1 VKNKKILAILLIV
14 LITSSCYIYFSESE
28 YTRKSPYGHTYTYL
42 IKRDFGFNGKFVNY
56 SEYMEYKFGYP
67 VKGLLNI
74 TVTEP
79 EQQYIVTI
87 FLNNY
92 SVKSVVYIYNTSIK
106 PKIPFYQV
114 SISMT
119 IDLPFISNLH
129 VTTINLLS
137 YNFTNYGISVITI
150 PAFGKIKTIHL
161 GYRGTGKIGPSNYNL
176 SINYFYSLN
185 GLLVMSQYIWSSS
198 GPTGEY
204 YRNITSILIKG

>member
-1 VKNKKILAILLIV
+1 MKNKKILAILLIV
-14 LITSSCYIYFSESE
+14 LITSSCYIYFSE
-28 YTRKSPYGHTYTYL
+28 YTSKSPYGHTYTYL
-42 IKRDFGFNGKFVNY
+42 IKRDFGFNGKFINF

-67 VKGLLNI
+67 YKGLLNI

-92 SVKSVVYIYNTSIK
+92 TVKSVVYIYNTSISLNANEGEREN
-106 PKIPFYQV
+106 IY
-114 SISMT
+114 
-119 IDLPFISNLH
+119 LPFISNSNL
-129 VTTINLLS
+129 TTINLLS
-137 YNFTNYGISVITI
+137 YNFSNYGISVITI
-150 PAFGKIKTIHL
+150 PAFGKIKTVHL

>member
-1 VKNKKILAILLIV
+1 MKNKKILAILLIV

-74 TVTEP
+74 TVMEP

-92 SVKSVVYIYNTSIK
+92 SVKSVVYIYNTSIALNANEGEREN
-106 PKIPFYQV
+106 IY
-114 SISMT
+114 I
-119 IDLPFISNLH
+119 PFISNLN